1 MATMRVNT
9 KELIDG
15 NRFGPYQIGVF
26 LLCFLAAAID
36 GYDVQVIGV
45 AISGIRDSLNLQPAT
60 MGVILTAG
68 QIGVMLGAF
77 CLGPVADRIGRKR
90 MMTLTALIFGV
101 FSLLTAF
108 ATTVGEIAA
117 MRLLAGI
124 GLGGI
129 VPAALAYGSEY
140 APQRLRAT
148 ITTLVWMALPVGG
161 MIAGFSAVWLLPAF
175 GWQSLFI
182 VAGVMPLALALVLAF
197 AMPESL
203 AYLSARDGDQAQMRK
218 IAVHIAPSLA
228 GHSDIVF
235 FAAEEKLAGVPLKHL
250 FKEGRAAGTVLLWMI
265 FFLSF
270 FLMIF
275 FVSWIPTFIRTATGS
290 TTALGTSLAMWNFGS
305 LIATAM
311 VGQLIDR
318 FGYYRILPG
327 AFILIALATWSL
339 GFFVTAPVG
348 VLFFLIATVG
358 FVTGGSNSGLMA
370 LASNSYP
377 VAIRSTGV
385 GAAYSLGGRSGALAG
400 PMLGA
405 LLLQYQ
411 WSPSAILYVI
421 GAPMLLGAVI
431 LLLLQRQAHFRHA
444 VVAPASVPA
453 PVEA

>member
-1 MATMRVNT
+1 
-9 KELIDG
+9 
-15 NRFGPYQIGVF
+15 
-26 LLCFLAAAID
+26 
-36 GYDVQVIGV
+36 
-45 AISGIRDSLNLQPAT
+45 
-60 MGVILTAG
+60 
-68 QIGVMLGAF
+68 MLGAF
-77 CLGPVADRIGRKR
+77 CLGPVADRVGRKR
-90 MMTLTALIFGV
+90 MMILTALIFGV

-140 APQRLRAT
+140 APERLRAT

-182 VAGVMPLALALVLAF
+182 VAGVMPLALALVLASRCRNRS
-197 AMPESL
+197 PI
-203 AYLSARDGDQAQMRK
+203 SAR
-218 IAVHIAPSLA
+218 
-228 GHSDIVF
+228 
-235 FAAEEKLAGVPLKHL
+235 AAAIKRRCADCGAHRAKPRQPFRYRLLYGGRETD
-250 FKEGRAAGTVLLWMI
+250 GRAVEASVQRRTRRRYVLLWMI

-327 AFILIALATWSL
+327 AFILIALAT
-339 GFFVTAPVG
+339 
-348 VLFFLIATVG
+348 
-358 FVTGGSNSGLMA
+358 
-370 LASNSYP
+370 
-377 VAIRSTGV
+377 
-385 GAAYSLGGRSGALAG
+385 GRS
-400 PMLGA
+400 
-405 LLLQYQ
+405 
-411 WSPSAILYVI
+411 
-421 GAPMLLGAVI
+421 
-431 LLLLQRQAHFRHA
+431 
-444 VVAPASVPA
+444 ASS
-453 PVEA
+453 